1 MLLLT
6 STSDK
11 IRLTTSASCT
21 VDVHASYSDYASGVI
36 TPGRLNSAIS
46 SATTSDIVASPASST
61 VRNVKTLTI
70 RNKHATNPV
79 TVTVIHTDGTT
90 AVEVFSA
97 ALAAGQHLIYQDEVG
112 WVVTEPLYLPI
123 KTYCYHG
130 DAGANFVMTNATLA
144 ERFAGNAT
152 RHIIPVDAAGYSQ
165 VRMIGNIQ
173 VASASASTPLV
184 RLRYYTSWNA
194 TFASYLQLGSG
205 GHVQFS
211 VFTGTANTLGDT
223 GWVDMA
229 AGAKADGI
237 ALALCEIGGD
247 GAADPAL
254 GTLFVMFR

>member
-21 VDVHASYSDYASGVI
+21 IDVHASYSDYASGTI
-36 TPGRLNSAIS
+36 TPGRLNTAITT
-46 SATTSDIVASPASST
+46 ATTTDVVASPAAST

-70 RNKHATNPV
+70 RNKHATDPV

-90 AVEVFSA
+90 AVEVYSA
-97 ALAAGQHLIYQDEVG
+97 ALAAGQQLIYQDDVG

-123 KTYCYHG
+123 KTYTYHA
-130 DAGANFVMTNATLA
+130 DAGVNFAMTNATLA
-144 ERFAGNAT
+144 ERFAGNAS
-152 RHIIPVDAAGYSQ
+152 RHIIPADAAGYSQ

-184 RLRYYTSWNA
+184 RLRYYTSWSA
-194 TFASYLQLGSG
+194 TFANYLQLGAS

-211 VFTGTANTLGDT
+211 VFTGTATTLGDT
-223 GWVDMA
+223 GWVDLA
-229 AGAKADGI
+229 SGAKANGI
-237 ALALCEIGGD
+237 ALALCELGGD
-247 GAADPAL
+247 AAADPAL
-254 GTLFVMFR
+254 GSLFVMFR